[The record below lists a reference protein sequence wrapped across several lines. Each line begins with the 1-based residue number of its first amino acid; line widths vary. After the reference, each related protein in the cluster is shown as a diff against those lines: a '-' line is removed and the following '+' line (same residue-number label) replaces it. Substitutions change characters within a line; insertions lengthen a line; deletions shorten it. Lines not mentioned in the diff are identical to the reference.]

1 MAINLGILARNYI
14 QRKATS
20 DQIRSLFEDQN
31 NINLILGLEQ
41 DIKATLRG
49 QVIEFI
55 RQEYL
60 ALNGFELYD
69 KYGKKEKEDFHYAGS
84 DRADIRAV
92 WRDPNN
98 PDNVDIFCET
108 SKAKGKS
115 LGVGSSEIE
124 GTLIEANK
132 LVRQLGAAQS
142 RITLGIITLEGVT
155 GGIDKWFSSVRV
167 DNPNLHDLKVYVPED
182 IIKWFYNL
190 SVHYQRHGWLY
201 RQLQQETGLPDLNLW
216 WHQERMCSRW
226 GLKMINQAVKLL
238 VVWGCRTGK
247 TIGSLALLRTYV
259 EEFNR
264 AHNTEHKLKVA
275 IVCSIPTL
283 FPDWIDAVEKV
294 FGDSAMIHRHR
305 SHTGP
310 ENKGNKHLFIL
321 SSSQMLN
328 EEDKELGVDKE
339 TNKRVMFGTK
349 FDVLIYDEGHQ
360 GLLADNTYKQ
370 VIGKIKHRHLLGL
383 TATPFRSGLLNDSVF
398 EHRDIFDYWQQM
410 AMKAEGHP
418 DYLNAAERFLF
429 TVKISEKARRIFKQL
444 DLDELGANIA
454 GIYTDSRQMDAA
466 IYMLNESVF
475 SPMNL
480 MKNNQHQVRDVIIR
494 ADSVAGAKILLNAFN
509 NYVDPMGSRPLK
521 NHLFGLVTGSK
532 SDLPG
537 VDAGFEGVGADQFK
551 TAVTGFF
558 NQTTNHKRK
567 VLIVVD
573 QGIVGHT
580 FPTVNTTIDLTNGE
594 SLIQKYQFWD
604 RGGSRYVY
612 SDGYEKNTY
621 YHFDLNPYRLLAM
634 GKAMRDAKR
643 ADRETLHSDEQFF
656 DLLNLFEIEGG
667 VNFHQINQVDFK
679 QRIDEMMAR
688 NKLEQI
694 LPAAN
699 MLVVNDG
706 VFDGFNISK
715 PKNGFGSTG
724 FDPAEDQNEQDNPG
738 KNATGKK
745 SKMSKTQ
752 RAARQNLE
760 PNTRHA
766 IERVVNAIPML
777 AALMA
782 IEERQ
787 RNLN

>member
-1 MAINLGILARNYI
+1 MTMNLATLTRNYI
-14 QRKATS
+14 QRKATC
-20 DQIRSLFEDQN
+20 DQLQALFENQE
-31 NINLILGLEQ
+31 NIQQILDLKQ
-41 DIKATLRG
+41 DIKPTLRG
-49 QVIEFI
+49 QAIEFI

-60 ALNGFELYD
+60 ALNGFVLYD
-69 KYGKKEKEDFHYAGS
+69 KYGKKERDDFHYAGS

-92 WRDPNN
+92 WQDSNDAEN
-98 PDNVDIFCET
+98 IEIFCET
-108 SKAKGKS
+108 SKVKGKS

-132 LVRQLGAAQS
+132 LVRQLGAKQA
-142 RITLGIITLEGVT
+142 RIILGIITLEGVT

-167 DNPNLHDLKVYVPED
+167 DNPNLHELRVYVPED
-182 IIKWFYNL
+182 IVKWFYNL
-190 SVHYQRHGWLY
+190 SVHYQRHGWQY
-201 RQLQQETGLPDLNLW
+201 RPVKQESGMPSLTLW
-216 WHQERMCSRW
+216 WHQERLCSRW
-226 GLKMINQAVKLL
+226 GLKMISQAVKLL

-247 TIGSLALLRTYV
+247 TIGSLALLRSYV

-264 AHNTEHKLKVA
+264 QHSTNHQLRVA

-283 FPDWIDAVEKV
+283 FPDWMDAVEKV
-294 FGDSAMIHRHR
+294 FGDTATVHRHR
-305 SHTGP
+305 SHTEP
-310 ENKGNKHLFIL
+310 KKDNKHLFIL

-339 TNKRVMFGTK
+339 TNKKVMFGQK
-349 FDVLIYDEGHQ
+349 FDILIYDEGHQ

-370 VIGKIKHRHLLGL
+370 VIGKIKHRHLIGL
-383 TATPFRSGLLNDSVF
+383 TATPFRSGLLNDSIF
-398 EHRDIFDYWQQM
+398 EYRDIFDYWQQM

-429 TVKISEKARRIFKQL
+429 TIKITAKARKLFKDF

-494 ADSVAGAKILLNAFN
+494 ADSVSGGKILLDAFR
-509 NYVDPMGSRPLK
+509 NYVDPMGGRPLK
-521 NHLFGLVTGSK
+521 NHLFGLVTGSQ

-551 TAVTGFF
+551 TSVSGFF

-643 ADRETLHSDEQFF
+643 ADRESLYSEEQFF

-679 QRIDEMMAR
+679 QRIDSMMAR
-688 NKLEQI
+688 NRLEQI
-694 LPAAN
+694 LPSAGT
-699 MLVVNDG
+699 LVVNDG
-706 VFDGFNISK
+706 VFDGFNITK
-715 PKNGFGSTG
+715 PKNGFGSTS
-724 FDPAEDQNEQDNPG
+724 FDPAEDESDQDNPG
-738 KNATGKK
+738 KSATGKRT
-745 SKMSKTQ
+745 KMTKTQ
-752 RAARQNLE
+752 RASRQNLE

-782 IEERQ
+782 IDERQ
-787 RNLN
+787 QNLN